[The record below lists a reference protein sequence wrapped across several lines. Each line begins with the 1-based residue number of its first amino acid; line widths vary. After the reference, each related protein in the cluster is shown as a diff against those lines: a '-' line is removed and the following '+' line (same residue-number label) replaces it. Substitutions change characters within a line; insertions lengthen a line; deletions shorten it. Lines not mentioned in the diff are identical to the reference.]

1 MKAPQF
7 VYKAVILK
15 IVDGD
20 TIDVE
25 IDLGFHVFTKQ
36 RLRLCNIDAFEKND
50 KDPLK
55 RALALKATNRVNE
68 LIPVGSAVILES
80 FKQDKYGRFLAEVY
94 SISPPSNSIN
104 AILVEEN
111 LAVPYFGGKK

>member
-1 MKAPQF
+1 MKKPQF
-7 VYKAVILK
+7 TYKAVILK

-25 IDLGFHVFTKQ
+25 IDLGFHAFTKQ
-36 RLRLCNIDAFEKND
+36 RMRLCNIDTFEKND

-55 RALALKATNRVNE
+55 RALALKATNRVIE
-68 LIPVGSAVILES
+68 LIPVGSIVILES

-94 SISPPSNSIN
+94 SISSPSISVN